1 MAKIQIRIFPNGEI
15 KAETHGVK
23 GKKCLAYLSIVEK
36 LTDSVIED
44 SEFTQEYLECEE
56 ILDQETEESVFA

>member
-23 GKKCLAYLSIVEK
+23 GKKCLEYLSVVEK

-44 SEFTQEYLECEE
+44 SEFTKEYLEREE
-56 ILDQETEESVFA
+56 ILGQAAEESVNA